1 MTPETEGSSVT
12 RPEIGAG
19 FAGIF
24 ELLEAPDYRLA
35 QHGPHTPSVPKGGNS
50 WQNRE
55 SPLVYDLVSLLVYG
69 SYTKAYTNKY
79 TSGKKKRDIRTLLY
93 PHVSSFSS
101 SRSISII
108 VTEY

>member
-35 QHGPHTPSVPKGGNS
+35 QHGPHTPRTSTITPTLIR
-50 WQNRE
+50 Q
-55 SPLVYDLVSLLVYG
+55 YG
-69 SYTKAYTNKY
+69 
-79 TSGKKKRDIRTLLY
+79 R
-93 PHVSSFSS
+93 
-101 SRSISII
+101 
-108 VTEY
+108 

>member
-35 QHGPHTPSVPKGGNS
+35 QHGPHTP
-50 WQNRE
+50 
-55 SPLVYDLVSLLVYG
+55 YHF
-69 SYTKAYTNKY
+69 TKAGWQLGNNIWNAALTAL
-79 TSGKKKRDIRTLLY
+79 GAAL
-93 PHVSSFSS
+93 
-101 SRSISII
+101 
-108 VTEY
+108 

>member
-35 QHGPHTPSVPKGGNS
+35 QHGPHTPSVPKGGSS

-55 SPLVYDLVSLLVYG
+55 IATGIRSGIPFGIRIVYQNVYQQVYQRQKEKRYKDAPLPSC
-69 SYTKAYTNKY
+69 
-79 TSGKKKRDIRTLLY
+79 IQ
-93 PHVSSFSS
+93 F
-101 SRSISII
+101 
-108 VTEY
+108 

>member
-35 QHGPHTPSVPKGGNS
+35 QHGPHTPGEIPVDI
-50 WQNRE
+50 
-55 SPLVYDLVSLLVYG
+55 DL
-69 SYTKAYTNKY
+69 
-79 TSGKKKRDIRTLLY
+79 ILY
-93 PHVSSFSS
+93 ADDVQSTFVEFGTTVLPH
-101 SRSISII
+101 
-108 VTEY
+108 

>member
-35 QHGPHTPSVPKGGNS
+35 QHGPHTP
-50 WQNRE
+50 RITTRT
-55 SPLVYDLVSLLVYG
+55 PLG
-69 SYTKAYTNKY
+69 AC
-79 TSGKKKRDIRTLLY
+79 
-93 PHVSSFSS
+93 
-101 SRSISII
+101 
-108 VTEY
+108 